1 MTEVPFGVGHVC
13 FYEDALECFTRRLA
27 FGLEPF
33 TEKTVDACVV
43 IKLRHRPALWA
54 FRHCLHPILDGIR
67 RLDCFVHQAV
77 ASASVAYKWRISS
90 STSAG
95 FSTV

>member
-1 MTEVPFGVGHVC
+1 MTETPLRVSHVC
-13 FYEDALECFTRRLA
+13 FYEDVFERFAGSLA

-33 TEKTVDACVV
+33 TQKTVDACVV
-43 IKLRHRPALWA
+43 ITLRHRPALWA
-54 FRHCLHPILDGIR
+54 FRHCLDPIRDGIR
-67 RLDCFVHQAV
+67 TLDCLVHQAI
-77 ASASVAYKWRISS
+77 AADSVAHKWRISS